1 MYMSLLQMSISG
13 AILILAIVVIRA
25 VAINRLPKKTFLVLW
40 GIALLRLLIPF
51 SVPSV
56 FSVYSLVGQNT
67 AVNHLG
73 QTAISNFVPVIQGDS
88 LELAEKMSSVPAIHI
103 SLWFVIWFVGMAFCT
118 AFLLYLMCA
127 AVLNFQRRY
136 LFKMILWKNGW
147 KNIS

>member
-1 MYMSLLQMSISG
+1 MSLLQMSISG

-25 VAINRLPKKTFLVLW
+25 VAINRLPKKNILVLW

-73 QTAISNFVPVIQGDS
+73 QTAISNF
-88 LELAEKMSSVPAIHI
+88 
-103 SLWFVIWFVGMAFCT
+103 CT
-118 AFLLYLMCA
+118 
-127 AVLNFQRRY
+127 RY
-136 LFKMILWKNGW
+136 TGRFA
-147 KNIS
+147 